1 MSIVTRTGDAGET
14 ALMYG
19 RRVPKSH
26 PRVRAYGEVDE
37 LTALLGMAR
46 ASTRNQFLLA
56 NLEAIQKELIVLM
69 GELAT
74 AIEDL
79 PRFVKDG
86 FRLVGPEM
94 TATLDQLVREI
105 EARQI
110 TFRGTTRT
118 CGSCH
123 ADVHD
128 GQFQTASESKPDCG
142 RCHTTTNWRPTGFD
156 HQKHSTFT
164 LRGAHERVPCKM
176 CHEKH
181 RLAGT
186 RQISIYRGTPRKCQG
201 CHI

>member
-110 TFRGTTRT
+110 TFRGWAIPGASLDAAALDLART
-118 CGSCH
+118 VCRRAERSVC
-123 ADVHD
+123 ALQEA
-128 GQFQTASESKPDCG
+128 GQLQNSEIIVYLNRLSDLLWLFA
-142 RCHTTTNWRPTGFD
+142 RVAEE
-156 HQKHSTFT
+156 
-164 LRGAHERVPCKM
+164 GA
-176 CHEKH
+176 
-181 RLAGT
+181 A
-186 RQISIYRGTPRKCQG
+186 QA
-201 CHI
+201 